1 MKTVA
6 AGTAENFVGTA
17 GTAAVETAAGTAAV
31 GIAAGTAGNFA
42 GIAVVNYYDCGIQ

>member
-17 GTAAVETAAGTAAV
+17 GTAAVETAAV

-42 GIAVVNYYDCGIQ
+42 GIAVGNYYDCGIQ